1 MKKYF
6 ALFLALTLLLT
17 LGSLNLAVKAEAE
30 TEAPVEEATAEETP
44 AEETKEET
52 VTEDFVEW
60 NPTTDGEPDENQVY
74 DTFLNSEPTS
84 LDPARAS
91 DNYALSIMANIYEP
105 LVLIHGDKDGN
116 PVFTGGAATWDV
128 SEDGLVYTFHLRDN
142 QWWDGQPVTAQD
154 YEYALKRAIDPATG
168 APYVYLLSD
177 ILNAIQEEEAPA
189 EEIAEEEKS
198 EEDEAATEAE
208 NEEETPAAETEETM
222 TENVAP
228 AFDMDKV
235 GVKALDDKTLEI
247 TLGAPSATFLQVMAQ
262 PVSCA
267 VRKDW
272 IEKEGEAYGS
282 DPDKIM
288 GNGPFKVNEW
298 QHNTKI
304 VLEKAD
310 TYWNA
315 ANVLYQKVNLP
326 ILQDENTL
334 MTAFM
339 NKEIFSVGTTKPEWK
354 EKFAE
359 KEDVINVNKDDIATF
374 FMMFNTKDEL
384 FKNVKVRRA
393 FSAALDREDF
403 NETIW
408 FGNNKA
414 ATGWVPLTI
423 YVGDNNYR
431 EAAGNFIDK
440 LQQEVPDPKALL
452 AEGLSELGMDDKIDN
467 LEVSIILGSTDT
479 WFRTFGEYL
488 QSIFKEV
495 LNVDLKIEQLD
506 WTVFSDRVDKSDYQ
520 IGYMAWG
527 SELVEP
533 NAMLLIHADGSP
545 QVGTYW
551 DNEEYNKTVKAAAS
565 EVDPAKRLELYIKAE
580 SILMD
585 EAPVAPVVHSMINS
599 YRYDFIKNVDDCV
612 WSNIGYRIGYLSG
625 NK

>member
-30 TEAPVEEATAEETP
+30 TEAPVEEAAAEETP

-208 NEEETPAAETEETM
+208 NEEETPAAETEESK

-431 EAAGNFIDK
+431 EAAGNFIDM